1 MPPWLAMSRGGFWC
15 YLALSCLLLFK
26 EIAKYRIIIWRDKNL
41 SLYLHQKN
49 EYMPT
54 ILLAFGLRFYFYSEE
69 HMPIHVHV
77 ENADGRAKF
86 SLEPNV
92 ELVKNEGMK
101 PKDLKKAK
109 ALCETFQEEFIEKWH
124 EHMDDNDE

>member
-1 MPPWLAMSRGGFWC
+1 MH
-15 YLALSCLLLFK
+15 
-26 EIAKYRIIIWRDKNL
+26 KN
-41 SLYLHQKN
+41 SD
-49 EYMPT
+49 YMPT

-86 SLEPNV
+86 SLEPDI
-92 ELVKNEGMK
+92 ELIKNEGMK